1 MKSNPALQIS
11 NLRPRLALPR
21 NPETPSAPRSLRIS
35 AFSLS
40 QLALAAVCLLPLS
53 ALAYPKVTA
62 VHFVFKSGAGS
73 EDGGYN
79 LKLNVGG
86 FTANVS
92 QYNEVAT
99 GTDFSS
105 ISWNSAGSK
114 PDGNPKRF
122 HVSSDFNANA
132 VRDTWIKLS
141 TPVSFPDA
149 VAALRTGFYFCD
161 SDNGW
166 KCGTYRAY
174 FLMDNNGAPSV
185 VDSTAKDPGAPTYRR
200 NDYLSLGALADQMSG
215 RYNTPFEI
223 SKGGVLIADAGTA
236 THTMTWNTTASVK
249 LTALD
254 PDGAVSGSVLSSD
267 NETLVPPGKVSL
279 VMNDADVTVNITPQA
294 DKFGDAK
301 LALKFTQGGYSQ
313 TINLAVKVTQELLP
327 PETPEDPPK
336 PKVFPTL
343 ALAGTSDGR
352 IRVGTSRTFAVT
364 VGNPTPGTLT
374 LSAVSATTAVLSAG
388 AVTFTGTDPNRTM
401 TVTAAA
407 ATPGTSVVTVTVANS
422 DGNTTSQTFTV
433 DVRADKDSDSQP
445 QWANSTAG
453 WSFNGRD
460 DVVELPKSVWVGGDL
475 TMEGWVYLRKHQ
487 PWAALLELGNGPIGN
502 RIALVLSYN
511 DNSGRAAL
519 IGNEGGGT
527 LTCVATRG
535 LALQRWT
542 HVAATIEKGRA
553 RIYYDGELV
562 ADGSVALPSPVERSV
577 NTIGK
582 SSLDPAGFVDGIIDE
597 VRLWSVAR
605 TEDEHRKS
613 RFPASPAT
621 ALTSSSYLVGYWP
634 LNDGTGNTVT
644 QAAGNHGL
652 RTGTGNG
659 QALYPK
665 WTVGVPNAFDYRIQ
679 EDSSGQSVPLGLA
692 NGSGSW
698 SLQDAPRF
706 GTLSS
711 TNGSLPGAMT
721 YTPWPDFNSG
731 TADVLPDGFTV
742 LGQVSGTNLAPQRVN
757 IVVLPVNDL
766 PTADTRA
773 CLTLNGG
780 LVTIAGSGAA
790 LSRPQNQEFT
800 IEAWIRPTTAGGPIV
815 SKQGEY
821 YFGLGTNNCLRF
833 YRADR
838 SDRALMTDTNVVLS
852 AWSHVAATF
861 DGSMRRLF
869 INGALVAEESGSGEE
884 TVLVTQR
891 SYDVKLGATDL
902 AAESIKQF
910 RAGLDEVRLWNRAVA
925 PDQILALMSRTLRG
939 DNRDNEIGLLAYYR
953 FDEGQG
959 VIAYDAVKPVTSGPP
974 PLDAWISGTTSWQT
988 RAGTLTTFVDED
1000 TLTEL
1005 ALAASDVDRHPGRAT
1020 GARDVLEFVITTV
1033 PTHGTLA
1040 LKDPS
1045 AGIVTYLPCRDYT
1058 GPDAFT
1064 YAVRDPSGSQSAPC
1078 TVTLEV
1084 LNINDPPVIE
1094 PLPNLMLPDGETMV
1108 TVPILLSDVDGPDIP
1123 SVSAIRLDPRN
1134 ILQATNVV
1142 LITNSEGGLELQI
1155 TPPSA
1160 VYGTVRI
1167 SVSATDGEAT
1177 TVATF
1182 TVSLI
1187 PSLVY
1192 HVIDLGELAQEP
1204 VTEAVAVDESGRAG
1218 GWSGTGTGEKGL
1230 LFGNLLTG
1238 GSLLDTGLSTM
1249 IHRIKGLAVGT
1260 GGAPPTRWVT
1270 TAPPAK
1276 ATPIGAWM
1284 EW

>member
-453 WSFNGRD
+453 LSFNGRD

-706 GTLSS
+706 ATLSS

-1123 SVSAIRLDPRN
+1123 SVSAIRLDPPIFCR
-1134 ILQATNVV
+1134 
-1142 LITNSEGGLELQI
+1142 
-1155 TPPSA
+1155 
-1160 VYGTVRI
+1160 
-1167 SVSATDGEAT
+1167 
-1177 TVATF
+1177 
-1182 TVSLI
+1182 
-1187 PSLVY
+1187 
-1192 HVIDLGELAQEP
+1192 
-1204 VTEAVAVDESGRAG
+1204 
-1218 GWSGTGTGEKGL
+1218 
-1230 LFGNLLTG
+1230 
-1238 GSLLDTGLSTM
+1238 
-1249 IHRIKGLAVGT
+1249 
-1260 GGAPPTRWVT
+1260 PPTSSSSRIAREGSSCRSRRLPRF
-1270 TAPPAK
+1270 TAPCGFP
-1276 ATPIGAWM
+1276 
-1284 EW
+1284 